1 MKYLND
7 KLAGENLLYSQ
18 ALVFLDATIDDINSM
33 LGARYPSFTEFV
45 PPKEA
50 APTPRLLGVLE
61 TPDTGYS
68 NYPNYNFIPEKYI
81 RSVVIPGAAL
91 KFYTTD
97 EEGAQVANQ
106 YSYDYRQNLFY
117 MQRDYTSQVPLH
129 FQDCETVDSPFEC
142 PCDGWDDFR
151 GWSL

>member
-1 MKYLND
+1 MNMLNQ
-7 KLAGENLLYSQ
+7 KLAGENLLYTQ
-18 ALVFLDATIDDINSM
+18 AQVFLDAVIDDINAM
-33 LGARYPSFTEFV
+33 LSSDYPSFSEF
-45 PPKEA
+45 
-50 APTPRLLGVLE
+50 
-61 TPDTGYS
+61 TPDTS
-68 NYPNYNFIPEKYI
+68 KKYPNYNFFPDKYI

-117 MQRDYTSQVPLH
+117 MQRDYVSQVHPE
-129 FQDCETVDSPFEC
+129 FRDCS
-142 PCDGWDDFR
+142 DGCTEDNWDDFR